1 MQGTEQTTVE
11 KPVTAAG
18 ELSAAASA
26 ARSPQSFEP
35 TERSRVRRLPKR
47 AAYDRE
53 TVYAILDAG
62 LVAHVA
68 FVHDGE
74 PFVIPMAYARMGDS
88 IVLHGAKKA
97 RILETI
103 VGSRICLNV
112 AMVDGLVL
120 ARSAFHHSVNYRSV
134 VILGTAVE
142 VVDEAEKLMALEA
155 ISEHII
161 RGRWREVRAPT
172 PQELKATTVVRM
184 PIEEAS
190 AKVRTGPPVDD
201 EEDYAIGCWA
211 GELPLRLVAQAP
223 VAEPRLAP
231 GILPPAYVTGY
242 RRPHR

>member
-1 MQGTEQTTVE
+1 MADIPSTPRTKVQ
-11 KPVTAAG
+11 
-18 ELSAAASA
+18 
-26 ARSPQSFEP
+26 
-35 TERSRVRRLPKR
+35 RLPKR
-47 AAYDRE
+47 AVYDR
-53 TVYAILDAG
+53 AAIDWILDEA
-62 LVAHVA
+62 LVAHV
-68 FVHDGE
+68 G
-74 PFVIPMAYARMGDS
+74 FVIDGQPYVIPTNFGRVDDRLYVHGSAASRMLRTLRDGVPACVTVS
-88 IVLHGAKKA
+88 LI
-97 RILETI
+97 
-103 VGSRICLNV
+103 
-112 AMVDGLVL
+112 DGLVL